1 MANEQGPVCVSVINM
16 KGGVGKTTIAA
27 LLARYAT
34 SESPFSH
41 FDSYWDVDWTALKV
55 LAVDLDPQANL
66 SQAFMSD
73 YDYKRFLEDKSPSIV
88 EVFKE
93 YQPPTSDKPSP
104 SPLNIRDAVHSI
116 SGWGDSNLDIIPSRF
131 DFSDHLIDS
140 IKPDPRVLARLIAS
154 NFQDKDLILIDCAPT
169 ESIFTQAAY
178 HASRYIL
185 VPVKPEYLAT
195 IGFPL
200 LNDSL
205 TKFKHENQGHL
216 IDVIG
221 VVINNS
227 TYQSSNRGGPESER
241 AKGEIRD
248 EAAKNGWY
256 VFERELPLS
265 RGFPK
270 IMRRDFDRIGDAAD
284 TFRSFAREFFER
296 LFPGREWGWER

>member
-41 FDSYWDVDWTALKV
+41 FDSYWDLDWTALKV
-55 LAVDLDPQANL
+55 LAIDLDPQANL

-116 SGWGDSNLDIIPSRF
+116 SGWRDSNLDIIPSRF

-241 AKGEIRD
+241 AKGGD
-248 EAAKNGWY
+248 T
-256 VFERELPLS
+256 
-265 RGFPK
+265 RG
-270 IMRRDFDRIGDAAD
+270 G
-284 TFRSFAREFFER
+284 S
-296 LFPGREWGWER
+296 

>member
-27 LLARYAT
+27 MLARYAT
-34 SESPFSH
+34 WDRPFELERDYERMS
-41 FDSYWDVDWTALKV
+41 L
-55 LAVDLDPQANL
+55 LAIDLDPQANL
-66 SQAFMSD
+66 SQAFMSG
-73 YDYKRFLEDKSPSIV
+73 YAYKNFLEDRSPSIV

-104 SPLNIRDAVHSI
+104 GPLNIRDAVHSVG
-116 SGWGDSNLDIIPSRF
+116 GWGSNLDIIPSRF

-185 VPVKPEYLAT
+185 VPVKPEYFAT

-205 TKFKHENQGHL
+205 KKFRDENRSHL

-227 TYQSSNRGGPESER
+227 SYHYSGNRGGPEAQRS
-241 AKGEIRD
+241 KKEIHE
-248 EAAKNGWY
+248 EAAKNGWH
-256 VFERELPLS
+256 VFEREIPLS

-270 IMRRDFDRIGDAAD
+270 MMRGDFDRIGDA
-284 TFRSFAREFFER
+284 TNFQSFAREFFAK
-296 LFPGREWGWER
+296 LFPGREWRSGR

>member
-1 MANEQGPVCVSVINM
+1 MVNKRGPVCVSVINM

-27 LLARYAT
+27 MLASRLFISSRPA
-34 SESPFSH
+34 S
-41 FDSYWDVDWTALKV
+41 LKI

-66 SQAFMSD
+66 SQALMGG
-73 YDYKRFLEDKSPSIV
+73 YAYKRFLEDKSPSIV

-93 YQPPTSDKPSP
+93 YQPPTSDSPSP
-104 SPLNIRDAVHSI
+104 SPLNIHDAVHSVDA
-116 SGWGDSNLDIIPSRF
+116 SLDIIPSRF
-131 DFSDHLIDS
+131 DFAEHLIDS
-140 IKPDPRVLARLIAS
+140 IKPDPQVLARLIAS

-169 ESIFTQAAY
+169 ESMFTQAAY

-185 VPVKPEYLAT
+185 VPVKPEYFAT

-205 TKFKHENQGHL
+205 TKFKDENRGHL

-227 TYQSSNRGGPESER
+227 TYHRSGNRGGPEAQRSKE
-241 AKGEIRD
+241 EIRE
-248 EAAKNGWY
+248 EAAKNGWH
-256 VFERELPLS
+256 VFEKEIPWS

-270 IMRRDFDRIGDAAD
+270 IMRGDFTHLGDASV
-284 TFRSFAREFFER
+284 FRYFESEFFER
-296 LFPGREWGWER
+296 LFEGG

>member
-1 MANEQGPVCVSVINM
+1 MVNKRGPICVSVINM

-27 LLARYAT
+27 MLALYAT
-34 SESPFSH
+34 RGRPFQSKP
-41 FDSYWDVDWTALKV
+41 SRVSRKV
-55 LAVDLDPQANL
+55 LAIDLDPQANL
-66 SQAFMSD
+66 SQALMADTAYRRLLSD
-73 YDYKRFLEDKSPSIV
+73 RTPSIV
-88 EVFKE
+88 EIFKG

-104 SPLNIRDAVHSI
+104 SPLNIRDAVRSVN
-116 SGWGDSNLDIIPSRF
+116 SNLDVIPSRF
-131 DFSDHLIDS
+131 DFSDNLIDS
-140 IKPDPRVLARLIAS
+140 IKPDRQVLARLIAS

-185 VPVKPEYLAT
+185 VPVKPEYFAT

-205 TKFKHENQGHL
+205 TKFRNENQGHL

-227 TYQSSNRGGPESER
+227 TYQSSNHGGPEAQRS
-241 AKGEIRD
+241 KKEIRE
-248 EAAKNGWY
+248 EAAKNGWH
-256 VFERELPLS
+256 VFEREIPSS

-270 IMRRDFDRIGDAAD
+270 IMRGDFSYLRDAEDFQ
-284 TFRSFAREFFER
+284 FFAKEFFKKLGG
-296 LFPGREWGWER
+296 LFLFL